1 MTRFGICLIAAV
13 LTVAGAMPLRA
24 DSLADIRHQIAALD
38 DQVQSLRGE
47 LTASG
52 GLTTGVAGVAGNTP
66 LERLNSIEDALQKLT
81 AKTEELQFR
90 INRIVTDGTNRLGD
104 LEFRVCEL
112 ETGCDVSN
120 LGDTAPLGGTAATA
134 PAPALQ
140 TGSTASG
147 STASGSTTSG
157 SSTGPELAV
166 GERQDV
172 ELAQQDYDSGNFQ
185 GTVDKLANYATD
197 YPGGPL
203 VPQAHMLRGQALAQ
217 LGKMT
222 DAARAY
228 LDAFSA
234 APTGAIAPEALYRL
248 GDALGKIGQV
258 QDACVTLAEVGR
270 RFPGNPAVTKAATAM
285 QGYGCQ

>member
-24 DSLADIRHQIAALD
+24 DSLVDIRQEIAALN

-52 GLTTGVAGVAGNTP
+52 GLTTGVAGNTP

-81 AKTEELQFR
+81 AKTEELEFR
-90 INRIVTDGTNRLGD
+90 INQIVTDGTNRLGD

-112 ETGCDVSN
+112 ETGCDVSK
-120 LGDTAPLGGTAATA
+120 LGDTAPLGGTASTVPA
-134 PAPALQ
+134 PAPAPQ
-140 TGSTASG
+140 TGTTASG
-147 STASGSTTSG
+147 T
-157 SSTGPELAV
+157 STGPELAV
-166 GERQDV
+166 GEKQDFD
-172 ELAQQDYDSGNFQ
+172 LAQQDYDAGNYQ

-222 DAARAY
+222 DAARSY

-234 APTGAIAPEALYRL
+234 APTGDVAPEALYRL

-270 RFPGNPAVTKAATAM
+270 RFPGNPAVAEAATAM

>member
-1 MTRFGICLIAAV
+1 
-13 LTVAGAMPLRA
+13 MPLRA
-24 DSLADIRHQIAALD
+24 DSLVDIRQEIAALN

-52 GLTTGVAGVAGNTP
+52 GLTTGVAGNTP

-81 AKTEELQFR
+81 AKTEELEFR
-90 INRIVTDGTNRLGD
+90 INQIVTDGTNRLGD

-112 ETGCDVSN
+112 ETGCDVSK
-120 LGDTAPLGGTAATA
+120 LGDTAPLGGTASTVPA
-134 PAPALQ
+134 PAPAPQ
-140 TGSTASG
+140 TGTTASG
-147 STASGSTTSG
+147 T
-157 SSTGPELAV
+157 STGPELAV
-166 GERQDV
+166 GEKQDFD
-172 ELAQQDYDSGNFQ
+172 LAQQDYDAGNYQ

-222 DAARAY
+222 DAARSY

-234 APTGAIAPEALYRL
+234 APTGDVAPEALYRL

-270 RFPGNPAVTKAATAM
+270 RFPGNPAVAEAATAM